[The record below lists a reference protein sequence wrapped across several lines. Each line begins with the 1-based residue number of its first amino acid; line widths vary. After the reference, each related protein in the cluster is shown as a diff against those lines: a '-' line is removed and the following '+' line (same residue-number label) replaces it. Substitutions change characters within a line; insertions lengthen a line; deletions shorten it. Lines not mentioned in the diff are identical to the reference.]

1 MRFRWLIVLGCLI
14 VLGVLLGLSLATP
27 QPSKAIEAQVN
38 AAAPPAPG
46 TLLVV
51 KQFRGDA
58 LGLQGTVVVR
68 SECNG
73 FTFSPDLISPAGS
86 TVPTRTRV
94 FFGQGAGVS
103 CTVTEIEM
111 GVVPGITVDVAG
123 SPQTVT
129 IPSGGVATVV
139 ITDTYTAAVPETTTT
154 PTTTVPPETTTTLPQ
169 ETTTLPEE
177 TTVRRQ
183 RPPAPQP
190 PPAPPQPPPTLRSP
204 PLPGEVIVPP
214 GPTTTTIP
222 EAPVAPITPLQ
233 PGEGP
238 PSTVPSSLPPVQCS
252 PTSCPGNA

>member
-177 TTVRRQ
+177 TTV
-183 RPPAPQP
+183 
-190 PPAPPQPPPTLRSP
+190 PPTTAGTTTTTSP
-204 PLPGEVIVPP
+204 ATTTTNPEVTTLPGEVIAPP